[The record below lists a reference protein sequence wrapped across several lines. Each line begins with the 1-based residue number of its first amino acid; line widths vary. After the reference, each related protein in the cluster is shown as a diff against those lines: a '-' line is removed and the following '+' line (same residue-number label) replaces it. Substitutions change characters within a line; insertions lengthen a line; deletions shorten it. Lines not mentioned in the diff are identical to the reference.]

1 MIERFQKRKVYIMDN
16 NVMNKKPNKLVVIGL
31 VVVFFVAFVLL
42 TLFSQGPEH
51 IEDTNGAGNYS
62 LQQITAQDII
72 DCDMGTKGTL
82 RENTSNWNIAGL
94 DISEGV
100 EYSSDKFT
108 GVYCLYTAHFFK
120 GSDIAFQIY
129 NFEVTGGN
137 FAFFVVFDGEIIGE
151 VKPNGELV
159 SEFRYDN
166 IEKSG
171 DVSYIIAG
179 ESASFKFTSAE
190 EDW

>member
-1 MIERFQKRKVYIMDN
+1 MDN
-16 NVMNKKPNKLVVIGL
+16 NIMNKNPNRMIVIGS
-31 VVVFFVAFVLL
+31 VIVFFLAFVLL
-42 TLFSQGPEH
+42 TLFNQGPGH
-51 IEDTNGAGNYS
+51 IEDTNGAENYA

-94 DISEGV
+94 DISEGI

-108 GVYCLYTAHFFK
+108 GVYCLYTAYFFK
-120 GSDIAFQIY
+120 GSDISFQIY

-137 FAFFVVFDGEIIGE
+137 FAFYVVFDGEIIGE
-151 VKPNGELV
+151 VKPDGESV
-159 SEFRYDN
+159 TEFRYDN

-179 ESASFKFTSAE
+179 ESASFKFSSAE
-190 EDW
+190 EEW